1 MQKIGT
7 PAVFRLDEMFYC
19 GLDHKDS
26 SGAAAAAPA
35 AALPPRPEGGP
46 AVPSTPVPLDET
58 DRKILAELSRDSR
71 QSVTAIAAAVHV
83 SRAHAYARINRLR
96 EEGVIL
102 RYSTVIDP
110 VRAGLQASAYVTLK
124 LEQNT
129 WRELCAQLQEI
140 PAVHHIALVGGNFDV
155 MLLVRAVDTVHL
167 RQVIFEHVQQLPG
180 VVDTQTFLIF
190 EDIDTR
196 A

>member
-1 MQKIGT
+1 M
-7 PAVFRLDEMFYC
+7 
-19 GLDHKDS
+19 
-26 SGAAAAAPA
+26 
-35 AALPPRPEGGP
+35 
-46 AVPSTPVPLDET
+46 PSTPVPLDET
-58 DRKILAELSRDSR
+58 DRKILAELSRDAR

-96 EEGVIL
+96 DEGVIL
-102 RYSTVIDP
+102 RFSTVIDP

-124 LEQNT
+124 LQQNT
-129 WRELCAQLQEI
+129 WRELCGQLQAI

-167 RQVIFEHVQQLPG
+167 RQVIFEHIQQLPG